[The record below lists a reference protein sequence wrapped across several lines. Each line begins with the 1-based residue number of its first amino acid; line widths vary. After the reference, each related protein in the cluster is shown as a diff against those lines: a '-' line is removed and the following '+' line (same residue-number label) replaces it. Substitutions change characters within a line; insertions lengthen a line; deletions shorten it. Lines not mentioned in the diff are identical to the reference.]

1 MPAAGATQAYYT
13 KPRPLAVILH
23 QRKLKKSN
31 QMGLLNLFG
40 LKLETTNQNAQ
51 KITLEKDYAFMYEG
65 FILSSQRKLYLL
77 LEENKGVID
86 ALTFEFLIYKFGYP
100 NDEVGL
106 PSKIP
111 GVEVY
116 GVSQVT
122 NSEWI
127 KELMINNRSHSR
139 HSDSHYANYKHYIVR
154 FKDVTLEVIS
164 KNYTVEKMTIEEFN
178 EIVETER
185 SYIKNDG

>member
-1 MPAAGATQAYYT
+1 MKLFGT
-13 KPRPLAVILH
+13 KSEI
-23 QRKLKKSN
+23 SN
-31 QMGLLNLFG
+31 Q
-40 LKLETTNQNAQ
+40 KAK
-51 KITLEKDYAFMYEG
+51 KIELEKEYDFMYES

-77 LEENKGVID
+77 LEENNGIIE

-111 GVEVY
+111 GVVSY
-116 GVSQVT
+116 GFSQVT
-122 NSEWI
+122 NSEWV

-139 HSDSHYANYKHYIVR
+139 HSDSHFVNYNHYIVR

-164 KNYTVEKMTIEEFN
+164 KNYAAEKMTVEEFN

-185 SYIKNDG
+185 SYIKNNG